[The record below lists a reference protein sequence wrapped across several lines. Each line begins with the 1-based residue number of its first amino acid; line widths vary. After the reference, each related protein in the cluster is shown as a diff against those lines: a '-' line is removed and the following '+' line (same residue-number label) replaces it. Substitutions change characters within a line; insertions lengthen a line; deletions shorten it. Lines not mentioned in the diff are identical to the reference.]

1 MKQYEIEDAI
11 GKSVTV
17 NGSGDLGMDRE
28 MRRLIYSKVVLTLE
42 KQCKSGLLYLREN
55 KKLAHAVPMTNVDL
69 YYPVGDTVLH
79 ETPVRP
85 AFNHLANIRALSIG
99 PRSAFGH
106 KEVSAML
113 REENFKRV
121 LQQFLDGF
129 DIILREGLNDRE
141 YSMPL
146 EFLQKA
152 HFIDTRAEAERLA
165 AAINFSGQARAEVK
179 TVNLA
184 EVGEVLSDQLETIII
199 EKADRKVHYNSA
211 EEVLFEMAESAKEKK

>member
-17 NGSGDLGMDRE
+17 NGSGDLAIDPE
-28 MRRLIYSKVVLTLE
+28 MKRLIYNKSILTLE

-55 KKLAHAVPMTNVDL
+55 KKLTHAVRMTNVDL
-69 YYPVGDTVLH
+69 YPAGDTILH
-79 ETPVRP
+79 ETPARP
-85 AFNHLANIRALSIG
+85 EFVNLPDVKALAERIRTTLD
-99 PRSAFGH
+99 H
-106 KEVSAML
+106 KEISAIL
-113 REENFKRV
+113 HEENFKRV

-129 DIILREGLNDRE
+129 DATLREGLNDRE
-141 YSMPL
+141 YNVPL

-152 HFIDTRAEAERLA
+152 LFIDTRAEAERLA

-179 TVNLA
+179 TVNLT
-184 EVGEVLSDQLETIII
+184 EGGEWVSDELEIIII
-199 EKADRKVHYNSA
+199 EKAARKVHYNSA